1 MLFGQNRDWT
11 RKMNIGE
18 AAKQSGLSA
27 KMIRHYEETG
37 LISPIHRSGNGYR
50 VYSNDDIQTLCFIRR
65 SRLLGFSSEDIRV
78 LLGLWKDHSRASS
91 EVKKLALAHIK
102 ALQEKM
108 DSLQVMINTLDHL
121 VHHCHGDD
129 RPDCPILEDL
139 AGSSHHCH

>member
-1 MLFGQNRDWT
+1 
-11 RKMNIGE
+11 MNIGE
-18 AAKQSGLSA
+18 AAKQS
-27 KMIRHYEETG
+27 
-37 LISPIHRSGNGYR
+37 
-50 VYSNDDIQTLCFIRR
+50 
-65 SRLLGFSSEDIRV
+65 
-78 LLGLWKDHSRASS
+78 
-91 EVKKLALAHIK
+91 VKKLALSHIK